1 MQSQPHLSPTA
12 ASSCWESADQ
22 TLPVLERRQG
32 LLWAEETGRQA
43 SPEQLQDVSVLLIP
57 RKHCSLCLLK
67 VWQKRSGELRSL
79 HSPSQEP
86 GLLQGW
92 YYSWRKGADLLLH
105 CLQQHPSACVIA
117 AHLART
123 LHPSPL
129 DYTRARNT
137 SQARAGSLQPCVG
150 SPESP
155 GVLWPSTRG
164 DSACCPLVPTSLPD
178 LPDTGRSRFT
188 AARGLAGQTLLPV
201 C

>member
-1 MQSQPHLSPTA
+1 M
-12 ASSCWESADQ
+12 
-22 TLPVLERRQG
+22 PVLERRQR
-32 LLWAEETGRQA
+32 LFRAEETERQA
-43 SPEQLQDVSVLLIP
+43 SPEQLQNVSVLLIP

-67 VWQKRSGELRSL
+67 VCQKCSGELRSP

-92 YYSWRKGADLLLH
+92 YYSWRKGADLLLQ

-129 DYTRARNT
+129 NSPSTGNS
-137 SQARAGSLQPCVG
+137 SQERAGSLQPCLG
-150 SPESP
+150 PPESP
-155 GVLWPSTRG
+155 GVLWPSTGG
-164 DSACCPLVPTSLPD
+164 DAACCPLVPASLPD
-178 LPDTGRSRFT
+178 LPATGRSRLT